1 MKQKLFFLLALLCV
15 MVQGVFADKWDGFS
29 TSKPAW
35 DGSAAVIKTA
45 AELAYIRDHWA
56 EGSGYDGDKYF
67 YQLNYRVED
76 DLDMSVKNWVPM
88 WDAYRGTFNGNGHTI
103 RIVIDDP
110 NLSSNYQGLFAHIHS
125 SGKVE
130 HVHVDGN
137 INVGNA
143 RLVGGIAG
151 ENDGEILDCW
161 VSADV
166 KSNHYSVYAASLGG
180 ICGKN
185 YGTIR
190 YCCMSGNVT
199 NLAGNSGVGGLIGCN
214 ETKKVGFCTDCM
226 FYGDVNTNHSQGT
239 PYIGD
244 DENGAYYYPGVIS
257 IYNPNVL
264 NTIPGENYVYRDAFR
279 YPYSCTVS
287 ISGTGTLEPGFV
299 RGFPGETITQKVTL
313 GVSVSM
319 SVDKVDGGS
328 VGISGNDVSGYT
340 FRMPNRNVI
349 AKAVFYDGFPTQG
362 AGTESNPYIISS
374 TEDWEAFA
382 RQVGKGFNF
391 SGKYIK
397 LVNDLS
403 VSTMVGTDEG
413 NSFQGIFEGNGKTL
427 TFNYNMADNNYA
439 APFCYTKNA
448 DIANLHVTGTIR
460 SFAQYAGGI
469 VAQAHGGLTLRN
481 CRSSVTIECSKHVE
495 GMHGGLVARLNG
507 NGGKVIIDG
516 CLFDGVFTTTNYT
529 FSCGGFVGYSEN
541 DSVTVSN
548 SLMLPKRVYEGMISC
563 TFVNHNGTHPTIT
576 NCYSAAPANLPGNQ
590 GKRAR
595 SVKAGDEYVII
606 KSVSPVGGSTA
617 SYNVSGITT
626 YNMGMTCD
634 GTFYYGNEDEVVLT
648 LTNTAVCPEP
658 GYSYGYKVSAGTLNG
673 SNLNLRMPNEDVFI
687 SIDTQTKISEDWA
700 IVSTGDKD
708 DPYIIYTVE
717 GLNLLAQRVNQGNQ
731 RYEGKFFKLG
741 ADITYSHTTA
751 WDDPASTENNFT
763 PIAYYNNFGGNFDG
777 AGHTISGIRI
787 YSNSDTNTNP
797 VGLFAKTDMN
807 ACIRGVTLS
816 DTRMFG
822 YMVIGGIVGF
832 SKNSNITDCHV
843 TNTVCLRS
851 PDYLLVTVG
860 GIVGNNYRSN
870 ISHCTS
876 SVVITSTAGTP
887 MIQQFGGII
896 GESSNYESLTSEN
909 MVIGAVIPTSMNG
922 YHGAVVGSS
931 SGEHLRHNYYT
942 GCTVAGV
949 ENATNVGNKA
959 ADVQENDGAVSISP
973 IAGTGTEADPF
984 IISSTGEWNLFAYNI
999 RNGNNY
1005 SGQFVKLDADINVS
1019 TIAGSKEGY
1028 PFSGTFDGGLHT
1040 ITATISDNADYT
1052 ALFRYINGATIK
1064 NLKVA
1069 GTIDGGQYAA
1079 AIVGAVQ
1086 GTGNNTIENCVAT
1099 ANVVGGSHI
1108 GGIVGNG
1115 QESNISMTGCVYA
1128 GLMKGGTEAKG
1139 ALFGWCDNGGTKT
1152 ATDCLYL
1159 IQEEQKTDNLDLVKG
1174 SGEVTLTNCYKTDQA
1189 EYDRAQS
1196 APRRNRIAPEDE
1208 NWDYDELYYGIWANI
1223 YDVMPDYLGQLW
1235 VDYGFLKVYDGGLE
1249 YEGWYIVA
1257 CISLADSADNN
1268 ALIELATD
1276 YIVDVTLT
1284 DRTLY
1289 KDNAWQTLCL
1299 PFSLDDFA
1307 GTPLEGATVKTLVGS
1322 TYDESTG
1329 TLTLDFSDNLTAIEA
1344 GKPYIVRRPNG
1355 VELANPM
1362 FRGVVVS
1369 TEITAVYTNYI
1380 DFAGTYRATTF
1391 DEDNPDILLLN
1402 ADATLSHPKAG
1413 ESLGSCHAYFP
1424 LKYGLTADKLQRI
1437 VLNNI
1442 ENGTAIE
1449 TVTGEQKDKVV
1460 KYIEDGKLY
1469 IRHSDN
1475 TYDTTGRSINR

>member
-244 DENGAYYYPGVIS
+244 DVNGAYYYPGVIS

-448 DIANLHVTGTIR
+448 NIANLHVTGTIR

-495 GMHGGLVARLNG
+495 GMHGGLVARLNA

-516 CLFDGVFTTTNYT
+516 CLFDGVFTTSNYT

-548 SLMLPKRVYEGMISC
+548 SLMLPKRVYEGMISY
-563 TFVNHNGTHPTIT
+563 TFVNHKGTQPTIT

-590 GKRAR
+590 GKRAC

-673 SNLNLRMPNEDVFI
+673 SNLRMPNEDVFI
-687 SIDTQTKISEDWA
+687 SIDTQTKIPEDWA

-832 SKNSNITDCHV
+832 PKNSNITDCHV

-973 IAGTGTEADPF
+973 IAGSGTEADPF

-1019 TIAGSKEGY
+1019 TIAGSQESY

-1040 ITATISDNADYT
+1040 ITATITDNADYT

-1086 GTGNNTIENCVAT
+1086 GTGDNTIENCVAT

-1115 QESNISMTGCVYA
+1115 QAGNVSMTGCVYA

-1189 EYDRAQS
+1189 EYDRAHS

-1208 NWDYDELYYGIWANI
+1208 SWDYDELYYGIWANI
-1223 YDVMPDYLGQLW
+1223 YDVMPDYLGKLW

-1257 CISLADSADNN
+1257 CISLADDNDNN

-1299 PFSLDDFA
+1299 PFNLDDFA

-1442 ENGTAIE
+1442 EDGTAIE

-1475 TYDTTGRSINR
+1475 TYDATGRSINR

>member
-1 MKQKLFFLLALLCV
+1 MKRKISFVFALLCV
-15 MVQGVFADKWDGFS
+15 IAQGAIADTWDGTS
-29 TSKPAW
+29 TSRPAW
-35 DGSAAVIKTA
+35 DGSAGVINTA
-45 AELAYIRDHWA
+45 AELAYIRDHWDD
-56 EGSGYDGDKYF
+56 ESGYVDGKDF
-67 YQLNYRVED
+67 YELSYRLEA
-76 DLDMSVKNWVPM
+76 DLDMSIRNWTPM
-88 WDAYRGTFNGNGHTI
+88 GSKAYKGTFNGNGHTI
-103 RIVIDDP
+103 RIVIDNP

-125 SGKVE
+125 SGRVE

-151 ENDGEILDCW
+151 ENDGEIWDCW

-166 KSNHYSVYAASLGG
+166 KSNHYSIYAASLGG

-214 ETKKVGFCTDCM
+214 ETKKDGFCIDCM
-226 FYGDVNTNHSQGT
+226 FYGNVNTNHSQGT

-244 DENGAYYYPGVIS
+244 DENGAFYYPRVGS

-264 NTIPGENYVYRDAFR
+264 NTVPGENYVYRDAFR

-299 RGFPGETITQKVTL
+299 RVYPGETITEKVTL

-340 FRMPNRNVI
+340 FRMPNRNVT

-382 RQVGKGFNF
+382 RQVGKGYNF

-427 TFNYNMADNNYA
+427 TFNYNMADDNYA
-439 APFCYTKNA
+439 APFLHTKNA
-448 DIANLHVTGTIR
+448 NIANLHVTGTI
-460 SFAQYAGGI
+460 SSYAQYAGGI

-481 CRSSVTIECSKHVE
+481 CRSSVTIKCSKHVE

-541 DSVTVSN
+541 DSVIVSN
-548 SLMLPKRVYEGMISC
+548 SLMLPKRVYEGMISY
-563 TFVNHNGTHPTIT
+563 TFVNHKGTHATIT

-658 GYSYGYKVSAGTLNG
+658 GYSYGYSVSAGTLNG
-673 SNLNLRMPNEDVFI
+673 SNLRMPDEDVFI
-687 SIDTQTKISEDWA
+687 RMDTQTMIPEDWA
-700 IVSTGDKD
+700 NVSTGDKD

-751 WDDPASTENNFT
+751 WNDSTSTENNFT
-763 PIAYYNNFGGNFDG
+763 PIAYYNNFSGNFDG

-797 VGLFAKTDMN
+797 VGLFARTDKN

-822 YMVIGGIVGF
+822 YMIIGGIVGYPF
-832 SKNSNITDCHV
+832 NSNITDCHV

-851 PDYLLVTVG
+851 PDYLVVTVG

-887 MIQQFGGII
+887 MIQQYGGII
-896 GESSNYESLTSEN
+896 GQSSNDESLTSEN
-909 MVIGAVIPTSMNG
+909 MAVGAVIPTSLNG
-922 YHGAVVGSS
+922 SHGAIVGSS
-931 SGEHLRHNYYT
+931 SGELLRHNYYT

-949 ENATNVGNKA
+949 ENATNVGHKG

-984 IISSTGEWNLFAYNI
+984 IISSTGEWNLFAYTI
-999 RNGNNY
+999 RNGNSY

-1019 TIAGSKEGY
+1019 TIAGSQESH

-1040 ITATISDNADYT
+1040 ITATITDNAAYT

-1079 AIVGAVQ
+1079 GIVGAVQ
-1086 GTGNNTIENCVAT
+1086 GTGDNTIENCVAT

-1115 QESNISMTGCVYA
+1115 QAGNVSMTGCVYA

-1152 ATDCLYL
+1152 ATDCLY
-1159 IQEEQKTDNLDLVKG
+1159 IMQEEQRTDNLDLVKG
-1174 SGEVTLTNCYKTDQA
+1174 GGEVTLTNCYKTDQA
-1189 EYDRAQS
+1189 EYDRAHS
-1196 APRRNRIAPEDE
+1196 VPRRNRLAPKDE
-1208 NWDYDELYYGIWANI
+1208 SWDYDELYYGIWANI
-1223 YDVMPDYLGQLW
+1223 YDVMPDYLGKLW

-1257 CISLADSADNN
+1257 CISLADDSDNN

-1299 PFSLDDFA
+1299 PFSLDDFT

-1369 TEITAVYTNYI
+1369 TETADVHTTYA
-1380 DFAGTYRATTF
+1380 DLVGTYSPVVFGEEAPNVLILA
-1391 DEDNPDILLLN
+1391 EDALLRNPQ
-1402 ADATLSHPKAG
+1402 ADDV
-1413 ESLGSCHAYFP
+1413 LGSCRAFFR
-1424 LKYGLTADKLQRI
+1424 LSEGLAAGEQLRV
-1437 VLNNI
+1437 VLN
-1442 ENGTAIE
+1442 
-1449 TVTGEQKDKVV
+1449 TGEDSQAIDLLNEEKEQTV
-1460 KYIEDGKLY
+1460 KFIKSGNLF
-1469 IRHSDN
+1469 IRCGNN
-1475 TYDTTGRSINR
+1475 TYDAIGRSVYQ